1 MNTGKENKAQG
12 ARNVKEFRYGV
23 YGLSEWVALIPAGQ
37 AKLRVCF
44 AGGETS
50 GYGRVPASF
59 VTRDRSL
66 ALLIENSIYFKT
78 GRIVRL

>member
-1 MNTGKENKAQG
+1 MNTGKENNPRAA
-12 ARNVKEFRYGV
+12 ARDREYRYGV
-23 YGLSEWVALIPAGQ
+23 YGLSEWVALIPAGK
-37 AKLRVCF
+37 ARLRVSF

-59 VTRDRSL
+59 VTTDRSL
-66 ALLIENSIYFKT
+66 AFLIENSDYFKS